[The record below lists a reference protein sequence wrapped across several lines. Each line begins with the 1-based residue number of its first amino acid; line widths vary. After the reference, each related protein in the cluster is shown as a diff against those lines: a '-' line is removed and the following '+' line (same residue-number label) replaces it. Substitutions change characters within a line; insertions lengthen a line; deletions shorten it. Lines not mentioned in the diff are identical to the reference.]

1 MATDAKA
8 EAAKALAEANKSAE
22 AKLADADAKAT
33 DAKAEAAKALAE
45 ANKSAEKT
53 LADERL
59 AAEAKLADANAK
71 VTEAN
76 KVAAAAKAQADALK
90 YSEFNARYALLES
103 KRRAKLI
110 TEEEYKASLSDLR
123 KELGL

>member
-1 MATDAKA
+1 M
-8 EAAKALAEANKSAE
+8 S
-22 AKLADADAKAT
+22 ADAKI
-33 DAKAEAAKALAE
+33 AA
-45 ANKSAEKT
+45 ANKNSEKA

-71 VTEAN
+71 VAEAN

-110 TEEEYKASLSDLR
+110 TEEDFKASLSELR